1 VPRLFVAVYPPPD
14 VVETLAALPRGA
26 SEGVRWVPPDQYH
39 VTIRFLGDAETEPV
53 IAALDQVVPT
63 LSRSAVVLGPQV
75 SRLGRN
81 VVCVPATGL
90 EVMAGAIAGAT
101 AHFGIPPDPRPFRG
115 HVTLARLRRRAAC
128 GLAGTAFDATFEAG
142 GVHLV
147 ESITRSGGAEHSLVC
162 SWQLS
167 A

>member
-1 VPRLFVAVYPPPD
+1 MPRLFVAVYPPAEVID
-14 VVETLAALPRGA
+14 ALAALPRELT
-26 SEGVRWVPPDQYH
+26 SGVRWIPPEQYH
-39 VTIRFLGDAETEPV
+39 VTIRFLGDAEAEPV
-53 IAALDQVVPT
+53 IAALDEVVPT
-63 LSRSAVVLGPQV
+63 LPRSAVVLGPQV

-90 EVMAGAIAGAT
+90 DVVAGGIAGAT

-128 GLAGTAFDATFEAG
+128 GLAGTAFDVTFEAG

-147 ESITRSGGAEHSLVC
+147 ESITRSEGAEHSLVC